1 MGSGRPTRDGMLL
14 ARRFPHPMVLAVE
27 PCYGAGAVQP
37 LLVFPLA
44 VVGLVA
50 FALVALPWP
59 VRRVALAL
67 MALRGLSLL
76 CRRRRRLGEVGV
88 ALALVAFG
96 EVSLALVALAL
107 GPCRH

>member
-1 MGSGRPTRDGMLL
+1 MGSGRPTGDGMLL
-14 ARRFPHPMVLAVE
+14 ARRFPHPMVPAVE

-67 MALRGLSLL
+67 MALRGL
-76 CRRRRRLGEVGV
+76 V